1 MAILSFAPSS
11 QSKPLIEVGFT
22 YSFRADITK
31 SDLNSRTCHQ
41 DSPAWL
47 TSSIMNCHK
56 EGAEENPRQ
65 KGSWVGT
72 IRFSF
77 RFSKN
82 EYPPITLP
90 ALRLEKTRSLIP
102 DFLVP

>member
-1 MAILSFAPSS
+1 
-11 QSKPLIEVGFT
+11 
-22 YSFRADITK
+22 
-31 SDLNSRTCHQ
+31 
-41 DSPAWL
+41 
-47 TSSIMNCHK
+47 MNCHK